1 MKYRIKH
8 VTEYIYADRVSHCYN
23 LGHLIP
29 RTSRRQTC
37 LSARI
42 HVSPNTSY
50 SAKREDYFGNTAYH
64 FEIQRPHKKLVITAT
79 SEVMTEVQAS
89 GTSLDL
95 GASFAEAKQLLAT
108 SREPEVLA
116 AREFLLNS
124 SMVSM
129 IPTLRDYAASS
140 FSEDRP
146 LLSSVKE
153 LTERIFNEFT
163 YCPESTTIATPLE
176 EVLEK
181 RRGVCQ
187 DFAHLQI
194 ACLRALGIPAKY
206 VSGYLETLPPPGKE
220 KLVGADAS
228 HAWISVF
235 SPSEGWFEFDP
246 TNNCL
251 AGEQHVITAW
261 GRDYFDVTPLRGVI
275 YGGGE
280 SPALNISVDVARLG
294 VS

>member
-116 AREFLLNS
+116 GLPRVPPRGNG
-124 SMVSM
+124 
-129 IPTLRDYAASS
+129 P
-140 FSEDRP
+140 
-146 LLSSVKE
+146 
-153 LTERIFNEFT
+153 
-163 YCPESTTIATPLE
+163 ATKAD
-176 EVLEK
+176 K
-181 RRGVCQ
+181 RQ
-187 DFAHLQI
+187 
-194 ACLRALGIPAKY
+194 IPATRDDTRD
-206 VSGYLETLPPPGKE
+206 GHQGRTQG
-220 KLVGADAS
+220 
-228 HAWISVF
+228 
-235 SPSEGWFEFDP
+235 
-246 TNNCL
+246 
-251 AGEQHVITAW
+251 TA
-261 GRDYFDVTPLRGVI
+261 I
-275 YGGGE
+275 E
-280 SPALNISVDVARLG
+280 
-294 VS
+294 